1 MEKKYQIFISSTY
14 EDLKDER
21 RKVQDTILSMY
32 HFPIGM
38 EMFSA
43 GNEEQ
48 WEIIQETIDSSDY
61 YVLIIGH
68 RYGSVI
74 EKGEFAGISYTQK
87 EFRYAL
93 NKKIPVLAFLIDD
106 KVPVTPDKIEDNAV
120 KKQKLKE
127 FKDEVKDGRTVEWWT
142 SPEDL
147 AIRVMNALNKQINR
161 GQMPGWIRAD
171 AIDFV
176 KTQKELVE
184 MSRKIRE
191 LGEENDAL
199 KKNVRVRM
207 PKFLITINDGKEIR
221 IPYQEIDLSKTKNF
235 YLDTL
240 EKEEE
245 QYIRNI
251 QDSDYIDTDMFL
263 PSEKGL
269 TEYQNNYTLHEN
281 IKKNYIL
288 FQVSCKNIGTGK
300 ANDINI
306 DVKIPKEFILLR
318 KTENKKSAIQKKDN
332 ITIPSFDYANLA
344 NSQVKIY
351 SPYEITEQEDIQ
363 DNNLLIRIKDLIHTR
378 IYISDEYKIVA
389 TKRGT
394 FEITVSVICEELEA
408 AEFHY
413 IRVIVE

>member
-14 EDLKDER
+14 EDLKEER
-21 RKVQDTILSMY
+21 RKVQDIILSMY

-74 EKGEFAGISYTQK
+74 EKGKFAGISYTQK
-87 EFRYAL
+87 EFRYAKS
-93 NKKIPVLAFLIDD
+93 KKIPILAFLIDD
-106 KVPVTPDKIEDNAV
+106 KVPVTPDKIEKDAV
-120 KKQKLKE
+120 KMQKLTE
-127 FKDEVKDGRTVEWWT
+127 FKAEVINSRMVKWWT

-147 AIRVMNALNKQINR
+147 AIKVMNALNKQMNR
-161 GQMPGWIRAD
+161 WKRPGWIRAD
-171 AIDFV
+171 AIDFAE
-176 KTQKELVE
+176 TQKELIE
-184 MSRKIRE
+184 MSKKIRE
-191 LGEENDAL
+191 LGEENEEL

-207 PKFLITINDGKEIR
+207 PKFLIKINDGKEIR
-221 IPYQEIDLSKTKNF
+221 IPYQDIDLSQTKDF

-245 QYIRNI
+245 QYIRNM
-251 QDSDYIDTDMFL
+251 QDSNHIDTDMFL
-263 PSEKGL
+263 PSEEGL
-269 TEYQNNYTLHEN
+269 IEYQNNYTLHEN
-281 IKKNYIL
+281 IKKNHTL
-288 FQVSCKNIGTGK
+288 FRVSCKNIGTGK

-306 DVKIPKEFILLR
+306 DVKMLKEFILLR
-318 KTENKKSAIQKKDN
+318 KTEHKESASQKKGS

-351 SPYEITEQEDIQ
+351 SPYEITDQEDIQ
-363 DNNLLIRIKDLIHTR
+363 DNNLLIRLKDLIHTR
-378 IYISDEYKIVA
+378 IYLSNEYKIIA

-394 FEITVSVICEELEA
+394 FEISVSVICEELEA
-408 AEFHY
+408 EEFHY

>member
-171 AIDFV
+171 TIDFV

-221 IPYQEIDLSKTKNF
+221 IPYQEIDLSKTKDF

-263 PSEKGL
+263 PSEKEL

-351 SPYEITEQEDIQ
+351 SPYEITDQEDIQ
-363 DNNLLIRIKDLIHTR
+363 DNNLLIRLKDLIHTR

-394 FEITVSVICEELEA
+394 FEITVSVICEELETE
-408 AEFHY
+408 EFHY
-413 IRVIVE
+413 IKVIVE